1 MQASVITIMF
11 LKCGFRGFFVD
22 PFGRKRPMLD
32 DVMIFIVATLAGI
45 VAIFIIIFVGSVVIR
60 GRRKYA
66 VSKHLR
72 EEKRMREIRLEMA
85 FKRNDEYFASRDV
98 NNDDVT
104 LPRTTSASSST
115 SETTVTSSTLALTPA
130 TRPVTLP

>member
-1 MQASVITIMF
+1 
-11 LKCGFRGFFVD
+11 
-22 PFGRKRPMLD
+22 MLD